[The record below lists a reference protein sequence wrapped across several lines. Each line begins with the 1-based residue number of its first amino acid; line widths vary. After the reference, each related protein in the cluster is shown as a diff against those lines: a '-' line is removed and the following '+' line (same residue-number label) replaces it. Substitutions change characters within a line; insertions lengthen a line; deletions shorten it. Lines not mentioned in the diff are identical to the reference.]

1 MQTVKHKLFGKGEV
15 ISKDIKESGATIVVK
30 FESGKE
36 SIFTIPDSFLLGI
49 MDAEGTLK
57 DEVDKAILEKKARK
71 LAESE
76 ARAVARTVAPI
87 SPKKICRGG
96 KKTAKRAGV
105 KGALE
110 KDFEEYLIKAG
121 YKEKTASGNP
131 STVSC
136 YVKGVET
143 VLDEEKISWN
153 TLEANISTIISK
165 YDVGGEKEHIGAKS
179 NSTVINALRRFE
191 EFVKL

>member
-15 ISKDIKESGATIVVK
+15 ICKDVKETGATIVVR
-30 FESGKE
+30 FENGTEKTFS
-36 SIFTIPDSFLLGI
+36 IPDSFLLGV

-57 DEVDKAILEKKARK
+57 DEVERAIEEKKERLLEAKRAREK
-71 LAESE
+71 AN
-76 ARAVARTVAPI
+76 ATACVP
-87 SPKKICRGG
+87 PKKICKGG
-96 KKTAKRAGV
+96 RKPAKKSNV
-105 KGALE
+105 KGTLE
-110 KDFEEYLIKAG
+110 KAFEEYLIKAG
-121 YKEKTASGNP
+121 YKEETASGNP

-143 VLDEEKISWN
+143 VLYEEGISWS
-153 TLEANISTIISK
+153 TLEANISTIIPK

-191 EFVKL
+191 EFIN